1 MSAEENKELGRRF
14 IENGYQEVM
23 RGNLD
28 AVHQYFADNYHDHT
42 SLHPEESGV
51 GGVKELIAD
60 AGQASPDLRLEVM
73 DIAANEDVVFVHWQ
87 ATGRHEEQHQ
97 VNRHVRDIQPTG
109 EVGTASGISL
119 YRIEGGKFVE
129 GWNYHNVL
137 EFALA
142 RGMGDGSSG
151 SS

>member
-28 AVHQYFADNYHDHT
+28 AVHEYFADNYHDHT
-42 SLHPEESGV
+42 SLHPEQSGV

-60 AGQASPDLRLEVM
+60 AGQAWPDLRLEVM

-97 VNRHVRDIQPTG
+97 VNKHP
-109 EVGTASGISL
+109 
-119 YRIEGGKFVE
+119 
-129 GWNYHNVL
+129 
-137 EFALA
+137 
-142 RGMGDGSSG
+142 RGLLGRPATLLSADDRTRAT
-151 SS
+151 

>member
-1 MSAEENKELGRRF
+1 M
-14 IENGYQEVM
+14 
-23 RGNLD
+23 
-28 AVHQYFADNYHDHT
+28 
-42 SLHPEESGV
+42 
-51 GGVKELIAD
+51 
-60 AGQASPDLRLEVM
+60 EVM

-109 EVGTASGISL
+109 EAGTASGISL

-129 GWNYHNVL
+129 GWNYHSVL
-137 EFALA
+137 EFA